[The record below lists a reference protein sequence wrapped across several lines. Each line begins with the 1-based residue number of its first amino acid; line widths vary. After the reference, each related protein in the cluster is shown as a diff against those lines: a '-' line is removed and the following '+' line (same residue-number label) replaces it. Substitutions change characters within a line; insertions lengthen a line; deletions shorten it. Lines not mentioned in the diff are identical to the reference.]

1 MLRRYF
7 DHGSTSHPKPDCVHQ
22 VVREWLESGGTY
34 GRSAYPR
41 VVEVSRRVE
50 DARDQIAA
58 AFGVTRSERVIFTPG
73 ATWSINM
80 ILQDLLSAGGRV
92 LVSPLEHNA
101 VMRPLMALA
110 ARGVTIDQ
118 FPAGA
123 DGRICVDE
131 ITPEWTNGA
140 TLAVVCQM
148 SNVNGVIQPLT
159 EIRSRLNGI
168 PLLVDAAQSA
178 GKVEIN
184 LDRDG
189 MDYMA
194 VSGHKGLL
202 GLPGS
207 GLLLLGAQAKIPVAL
222 IAGGTGSRSEEVIM
236 PDFLPDALEAGTPN
250 IPGILAMAAGAS
262 WRQTSGVDPLPR
274 VRQLI
279 AECENLPGIQILA
292 AVDVDSQGPLFS
304 FNIQGMSSS
313 AVARQLSD
321 LAQVDVRSGLHCAP
335 RAHRYLGTLSAGGTV
350 RIAPGPA
357 QPEEDY
363 AFLFEALQKICG
375 LF

>member
-50 DARDQIAA
+50 EARDQLAEV
-58 AFGVTRSERVIFTPG
+58 FGVTRSERVIFTPG

-80 ILQDLLSAGGRV
+80 VLQDLLSAGGRV

-101 VMRPLMALA
+101 VMRPLAALA
-110 ARGVTIDQ
+110 TRGVTVDP
-118 FPAGA
+118 FPAGP
-123 DGRICVDE
+123 DGRIDVE
-131 ITPEWTNGA
+131 AVTPQWTSGA
-140 TLAVVCQM
+140 ALAIVCQM
-148 SNVNGVIQPLT
+148 SNVNGVIQPLA
-159 EIRSRLNGI
+159 ELRSRLDGI

-178 GKVEIN
+178 GKLDIN
-184 LDRDG
+184 LDQDG
-189 MDYMA
+189 YDYMA

-207 GLLLLGAQAKIPVAL
+207 GLLLLGQQAKVPSPFV
-222 IAGGTGSRSEEVIM
+222 AGGTGSLSEEEVM
-236 PDFLPDALEAGTPN
+236 PGFLPDSLEAGTPN
-250 IPGILAMAAGAS
+250 IPGILAMAAGIS
-262 WRQTSGVDPLPR
+262 WRRAHGVDPLPQL
-274 VRQLI
+274 RQFMAGCAAI
-279 AECENLPGIQILA
+279 PGIEILG
-292 AVDVDSQGPLFS
+292 AVDPSWQGPLFS
-304 FNIQGMSSS
+304 LNIEGMSSS

-335 RAHRYLGTLSAGGTV
+335 RAHRYLGTLASGGTV

-363 AFLFEALQKICG
+363 GFLLDALQKIG
-375 LF
+375 GVM